1 MTEGSITLSPA
12 ELDRVSVIRSIISR
26 QLTQAQAA
34 PRLQLSIRQVQ
45 RLTRAYRTCG
55 ATRMV
60 SKHRGRCPG
69 NAIGDEVRQQA
80 LAIIRAHYIDFGP
93 TFAHEKLTELH
104 TGHCSVETLRQWMLK
119 DGLWRGKQ
127 RKKAALYQSRP
138 RRPRLGER
146 VQMDGAPHDWFEGRG
161 PRYTLM
167 VCIAAAARRHSRHP
181 SRPRRRR
188 DDWGVGNPEEQRQPP
203 WHSR

>member
-1 MTEGSITLSPA
+1 MTEGIITLSHA

-26 QLTQAQAA
+26 RLTQAQAA
-34 PRLQLSIRQVQ
+34 QRLKLSVRQVK

-55 ATRMV
+55 ATGMA

-69 NAIGDEVRQQA
+69 NAIGDAVRRQA

-104 TGHCSVETLRQWMLK
+104 AGHCSVETLRQWMIK

-127 RKKAALYQSRP
+127 RKKAAIHQSRP
-138 RRPRLGER
+138 RRPRWGEL
-146 VQMDGAPHDWFEGRG
+146 VQIDGSPHDTAVPLTDKKDGLIRSE
-161 PRYTLM
+161 L
-167 VCIAAAARRHSRHP
+167 I
-181 SRPRRRR
+181 
-188 DDWGVGNPEEQRQPP
+188 Q
-203 WHSR
+203 